1 MACVGHRPARFHA
14 RKGRVMRISV
24 VGTSGSGKSTMAE
37 RIAAAFHI
45 PIIELDAIN
54 WQAGWRDLNSHD
66 PEEFKR
72 RVAQAVSA
80 NAWVIAG
87 NYSLVRPI
95 YIPRLTHIVWLD
107 YPKRVVMR
115 RVIWRSIKRAIDRTE
130 LWPGTG
136 NREDFRRWL
145 DRDHPIRWAW
155 DTFDKRRRE
164 YEQRFANPENKDVKL
179 IRLRHPR
186 EARRIVERLRA

>member
-1 MACVGHRPARFHA
+1 M
-14 RKGRVMRISV
+14 RVSV

-37 RIAAAFHI
+37 RVAAAFHI

-54 WQAGWRDLNSHD
+54 WQAGWRDLNSND

-80 NAWVIAG
+80 DAWVIAG

-107 YPKRVVMR
+107 YPRRVVMR

>member
-1 MACVGHRPARFHA
+1 
-14 RKGRVMRISV
+14 MRISV

-37 RIAAAFHI
+37 RIAAALSI
-45 PIIELDAIN
+45 PVIELDAIN
-54 WQAGWRDLNSHD
+54 WQAGWRDLNTHD

-72 RVAQAVSA
+72 RVADAVSA
-80 NAWVIAG
+80 DAWVIAG

-95 YIPRLTHIVWLD
+95 YVPRLTHIVWLD

-115 RVIWRSIKRAIDRTE
+115 RVIWRSFRRAVDRKE

-145 DRDHPIRWAW
+145 QKDHPIRWAW
-155 DTFDKRRRE
+155 DTFERRRE
-164 YEQRFANPENKDVKL
+164 EYEARFANPETQTADL

-186 EARRIVERLRA
+186 EASDIIARLRAAS

>member
-1 MACVGHRPARFHA
+1 M
-14 RKGRVMRISV
+14 RVSV
-24 VGTSGSGKSTMAE
+24 VGTSGSGKSTMAA
-37 RIAAAFHI
+37 RIASAFDI
-45 PIIELDAIN
+45 PLIELDAIN
-54 WQAGWRDLNSHD
+54 WQAGWRDLNTHD

-72 RVAQAVSA
+72 RVAQAVA
-80 NAWVIAG
+80 ADAWVIAG

-95 YIPRLTHIVWLD
+95 YVPRLTHIVWLD

-115 RVIWRSIKRAIDRTE
+115 RVIGRSIARAIDRKE

-136 NREDFRRWL
+136 NREDLRMWL
-145 DRDHPIRWAW
+145 DKDHPIRWAW

-164 YEQRFANPENKDVKL
+164 YEQRFANPEKKDATL

-186 EARRIVERLRA
+186 DAEGIVARLVAKSASPS

>member
-1 MACVGHRPARFHA
+1 
-14 RKGRVMRISV
+14 MRISV
-24 VGTSGSGKSTMAE
+24 VGTSGCGKSTMAA
-37 RIAAAFHI
+37 RIASAFDI
-45 PIIELDAIN
+45 PLIELDAIN

-72 RVAQAVSA
+72 RVAKAVSA
-80 NAWVIAG
+80 DAWVIAG
-87 NYSLVRPI
+87 NYSAVRPI
-95 YIPRLTHIVWLD
+95 YVPRVTHIVWLD

-115 RVIWRSIKRAIDRTE
+115 RVIWRSLVRAIDRAE

-145 DRDHPIRWAW
+145 DKGHPIRWAW

-164 YEQRFANPENKDVKL
+164 YEQRFANPENRRAKL
-179 IRLRHPR
+179 IRLRDPR
-186 EARRIVERLRA
+186 EAKGVIARLRGS

>member
-1 MACVGHRPARFHA
+1 
-14 RKGRVMRISV
+14 MRISV
-24 VGTSGSGKSTMAE
+24 VGTSGCGKSTMAA
-37 RIAAAFHI
+37 RIAAAFNI
-45 PIIELDAIN
+45 PVIELDAIN

-72 RVAQAVSA
+72 RVAKAVSA
-80 NAWVIAG
+80 DAWVIAG
-87 NYSLVRPI
+87 NYSAVRPI
-95 YIPRLTHIVWLD
+95 YVPRVTHIVWLD

-115 RVIWRSIKRAIDRTE
+115 RVIWRSLVRAIDRTE

-145 DRDHPIRWAW
+145 DKGHPIRWAW

-164 YEQRFANPENKDVKL
+164 YEQRFANPENRRAKL
-179 IRLRHPR
+179 IRLRDPR
-186 EARRIVERLRA
+186 EAKGVIARLRGS

>member
-1 MACVGHRPARFHA
+1 
-14 RKGRVMRISV
+14 
-24 VGTSGSGKSTMAE
+24 
-37 RIAAAFHI
+37 
-45 PIIELDAIN
+45 
-54 WQAGWRDLNSHD
+54 
-66 PEEFKR
+66 
-72 RVAQAVSA
+72 
-80 NAWVIAG
+80 
-87 NYSLVRPI
+87 
-95 YIPRLTHIVWLD
+95 
-107 YPKRVVMR
+107 MR

>member
-1 MACVGHRPARFHA
+1 
-14 RKGRVMRISV
+14 MRISV
-24 VGTSGSGKSTMAE
+24 VGTSGCGKSTMAA
-37 RIAAAFHI
+37 RIASAFDI
-45 PIIELDAIN
+45 PLIELDAIN

-72 RVAQAVSA
+72 RVAEAVSA
-80 NAWVIAG
+80 DAWVIAG
-87 NYSLVRPI
+87 NYSAVRPI
-95 YIPRLTHIVWLD
+95 YVPRVTHIVWLD

-115 RVIWRSIKRAIDRTE
+115 RVIWRSLVRAIDRTE

-145 DRDHPIRWAW
+145 DKGHPIRWAW

-164 YEQRFANPENKDVKL
+164 YEQRFANPENRRAKL
-179 IRLRHPR
+179 IRLRDPR
-186 EARRIVERLRA
+186 EAKGVIARLRGS

>member
-1 MACVGHRPARFHA
+1 
-14 RKGRVMRISV
+14 MRISV
-24 VGTSGSGKSTMAE
+24 VGTSGCGKSTMATH
-37 RIAAAFHI
+37 IAAAFNI
-45 PIIELDAIN
+45 PVIELDAIN

-72 RVAQAVSA
+72 RVAEAVSA
-80 NAWVIAG
+80 DAWVIAG
-87 NYSLVRPI
+87 NYSAVRPI
-95 YIPRLTHIVWLD
+95 YVPRVTHIVWLD

-115 RVIWRSIKRAIDRTE
+115 RVIWRSLVRAIDRAE

-145 DRDHPIRWAW
+145 DKGHPIRWAW

-164 YEQRFANPENKDVKL
+164 YEQRFANPENRRAKL
-179 IRLRHPR
+179 IRLRDPR
-186 EARRIVERLRA
+186 EAKGVIARLRGS